1 MNKLNFGPLGGHI
14 LHQDDLEFQDNAYRE
29 AFDGILKTFSD
40 IAFKTGVVSNNDA
53 PGDFDIPVSWS
64 AGFLFANGEV
74 FKVIAGGPIDL
85 TSDPSNGENIYFALD
100 TFDDPAGAEFNVPG
114 EPIQVF
120 KIRRATVRVSTGPVN
135 TMPDFLAIFNLPSP
149 EDVITKKVVDCQNDT
164 LKNKL
169 LTDGFVNSNL
179 TEATL
184 NLTAQFVA
192 VDNASQPRYHLQT
205 NGVACLSGLARVVTT
220 GINYQL
226 YASGLPEAL
235 RPARSKQFIVSIDNF
250 GDTALVTVSPTGQ
263 IFVTKKSS
271 EISSGVAQSLIANS
285 IVSLSSIIW
294 IPGT

>member
-1 MNKLNFGPLGGHI
+1 MNQLDFSALGGHE
-14 LHQDDLEFQDNAYRE
+14 LHQDDLEFQNNAYRE

-40 IAFKTGVVSNNDA
+40 IAFKRGVVFNYNA

-85 TSDPSNGENIYFALD
+85 TSDPSNGESFYFALD

-149 EDVITKKVVDCQNDT
+149 EDVITKRVVDCQNDT

-179 TEATL
+179 TEANL
-184 NLTAQFVA
+184 NLTAQFEA
-192 VDNASQPRYHLQT
+192 VDNASQPRYHLQA
-205 NGVACLSGLARVVTT
+205 NGIACLSGLVRVVSS
-220 GINYQL
+220 GLNFQL
-226 YASGLPEAL
+226 ASSGLPEAL
-235 RPARSKQFIVSIDNF
+235 RPSRNKQFIVNINNF
-250 GDTALVTVSPTGQ
+250 GDTALVTLSYTGQ
-263 IFVTKKSS
+263 IFVNIKTSA
-271 EISSGVAQSLIANS
+271 GFPQALIANTV
-285 IVSLSSIIW
+285 VSLSSIIW